1 MEPLSWRALLALLL
15 GMFAVSV
22 GYSIVLP
29 MLPLLIERLAGTADA
44 VTLSQHTGLLT
55 STYVLVIFPFT
66 PVAAW
71 QLQFQLNESG

>member
-1 MEPLSWRALLALLL
+1 
-15 GMFAVSV
+15 MFAVR
-22 GYSIVLP
+22 LP
-29 MLPLLIERLAGTADA
+29 ILPFLIERLAGTADA

>member
-55 STYVLVIFPFT
+55 STYVLAIFLFAPCGGPGNYNF
-66 PVAAW
+66 
-71 QLQFQLNESG
+71 N